1 MFIDQILNKLK
12 CAFKKFVET
21 NETKLITSSVQQIKK
36 IIDYGLTSVK
46 CETREIEKRNIL
58 IVKGVYISL
67 NYILTTLEEKLKNSV
82 EVWLTASENLF
93 IDYKRIIDVSRL
105 NGQPENKPSKAENG
119 KQYGTESDKNGKH
132 GQNGMKGESGGN
144 ITIICETVENGHN
157 LEIKTNGGNGSYG
170 QDGGDG
176 VDGEKGADGHGL
188 DMGEFKRTF
197 PPAAAFGATQ
207 SMENVKKIIAYLEEN
222 ATIIKSKKWGNT
234 LGRHGLACYYIE
246 AETAQGN
253 LISFSYYWGIFTK
266 QAYCFY
272 RGTSG
277 EPGTP
282 GGFGGLGGYAGEPGL
297 AGDIKILT
305 KPDVKANIKT
315 SAIDGSRSSDGQKGR
330 DGNFGKS
337 GENKPDVGYIDCQ
350 TWKEPVYYGPNWYKL
365 SIYASSDTYR
375 IRSSEYESI
384 TEYVQIEL
392 RSAPEP
398 PACLSIN
405 EAEKHRHN
413 NTKTR
418 KQEATRKHAI
428 SNELLTQI
436 YNDHQRQFAT
446 SSVESLQVNV
456 NLFREQ
462 ISCIQSEETQIQIEN
477 ICITKSLIDEK
488 HYKLNKLSTKKVKLK
503 NKSSLLSSSNSLNI
517 IEELLEKLKIYY
529 KDKSEVLQTH
539 MIILEMNEILKSNR
553 YNFEDMLKIS
563 LSIEKIFN
571 ESKLDNLKSLFKD
584 PKIDNEFDNLKSF
597 VIEKLK
603 LLFLKNIV
611 AKYIDDNENYDRKII
626 DEFIE
631 EETHRGGGDSAI
643 HAVLGIK
650 NEFGIYENINCEKI
664 RKEIQK
670 NFIKIV
676 KTNDDL
682 SKSIHRSMLN
692 LIKKSREKTKYP
704 EIKKYVDNFK
714 KVLNSTTIKDN
725 CSCKDENVLIE
736 YRNYICQNS
745 QSFHVNDIGLLA
757 YHGNICLNVHVPSA
771 NDKDE
776 ILLNLCVT
784 YNKNSTNIEHVCYI
798 DNRFIKLSTR
808 KIENKDAKCAH
819 YKQILNDI
827 EKIKTTEELVKY
839 CDEKCYARFRENENE
854 IFQENNY
861 DDEKQIIDEI
871 CNYFYD
877 EKTRD
882 NVRLELTM
890 IASELIENFQI
901 IKRLKKRFDIE
912 NFQIKDEII
921 TLLSMEILNS

>member
-1 MFIDQILNKLK
+1 YETIMSINDIERIDEDQEYWETNEDQWQTATDDETWENQNTFDQVEKFKIKVKNDIKNGIKNDISLYRIKQLILEKLNVNSLNSVDENYINHKYVKYCLQSWNDEQLPSILNEIKEKKDMDKLIDNVSKVKTIQDVLKLYPKSKCFQMLMENKDLLLKTDCDFILIQFKENIISCLKDNIDNTEQHNELLIEIENKLRNLLSIHEIHKFANKDEIKSISYIQKFLIGQISLSDFSKNFDENFKSTQLIQEDKLTIEKRTFIDQILNKLK

-36 IIDYGLTSVK
+36 IIDFGLTSVEFESL
-46 CETREIEKRNIL
+46 ETEKRNIL

-67 NYILTTLEEKLKNSV
+67 NYILTTLEENLKNSV
-82 EVWLTASENLF
+82 EVWLMASENLF
-93 IDYKRIIDVSRL
+93 IDCDIKSQIWRGKNMAICAKQIIIIDKRIIDVSGL

-119 KQYGTESDKNGKH
+119 KKYGTESDKNGKH

-144 ITIICETVENGHN
+144 ITIISETIENGNN
-157 LEIKTNGGNGSYG
+157 LEIKANGGNGSYG

-405 EAEKHRHN
+405 EAEKHR
-413 NTKTR
+413 
-418 KQEATRKHAI
+418 
-428 SNELLTQI
+428 
-436 YNDHQRQFAT
+436 
-446 SSVESLQVNV
+446 
-456 NLFREQ
+456 
-462 ISCIQSEETQIQIEN
+462 
-477 ICITKSLIDEK
+477 
-488 HYKLNKLSTKKVKLK
+488 
-503 NKSSLLSSSNSLNI
+503 
-517 IEELLEKLKIYY
+517 
-529 KDKSEVLQTH
+529 
-539 MIILEMNEILKSNR
+539 
-553 YNFEDMLKIS
+553 
-563 LSIEKIFN
+563 
-571 ESKLDNLKSLFKD
+571 
-584 PKIDNEFDNLKSF
+584 
-597 VIEKLK
+597 
-603 LLFLKNIV
+603 
-611 AKYIDDNENYDRKII
+611 
-626 DEFIE
+626 
-631 EETHRGGGDSAI
+631 
-643 HAVLGIK
+643 
-650 NEFGIYENINCEKI
+650 
-664 RKEIQK
+664 
-670 NFIKIV
+670 
-676 KTNDDL
+676 
-682 SKSIHRSMLN
+682 
-692 LIKKSREKTKYP
+692 
-704 EIKKYVDNFK
+704 
-714 KVLNSTTIKDN
+714 
-725 CSCKDENVLIE
+725 
-736 YRNYICQNS
+736 
-745 QSFHVNDIGLLA
+745 
-757 YHGNICLNVHVPSA
+757 
-771 NDKDE
+771 
-776 ILLNLCVT
+776 
-784 YNKNSTNIEHVCYI
+784 
-798 DNRFIKLSTR
+798 
-808 KIENKDAKCAH
+808 
-819 YKQILNDI
+819 
-827 EKIKTTEELVKY
+827 
-839 CDEKCYARFRENENE
+839 
-854 IFQENNY
+854 
-861 DDEKQIIDEI
+861 
-871 CNYFYD
+871 
-877 EKTRD
+877 
-882 NVRLELTM
+882 
-890 IASELIENFQI
+890 
-901 IKRLKKRFDIE
+901 
-912 NFQIKDEII
+912 
-921 TLLSMEILNS
+921 